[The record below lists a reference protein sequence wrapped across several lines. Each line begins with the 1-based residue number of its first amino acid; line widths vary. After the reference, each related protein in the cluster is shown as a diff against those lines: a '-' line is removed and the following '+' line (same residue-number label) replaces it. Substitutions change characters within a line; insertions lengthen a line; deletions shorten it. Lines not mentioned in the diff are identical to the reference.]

1 MSMDIG
7 FIILMACIYTT
18 VLILSP
24 TVHQTSCID
33 GMWPLLL
40 MDDSALD
47 HMSCYRHEMTR
58 VTEREEPFT
67 ASFFSKL
74 TVAVR
79 DGKT

>member
-24 TVHQTSCID
+24 TALMSCID
-33 GMWPLLL
+33 VMWPLLL

-47 HMSCYRHEMTR
+47 HTSCYRHEMTR